1 MYVHMVISDTHKKH
15 SLQPTM
21 ALQKGLRKQSFIREV
36 LYCTGTEYQS
46 PLELFGDSLTEAM
59 WKPGF
64 LLFLIMTRIDPDV
77 PPLLTW
83 SLPAVM
89 RRIVQK

>member
-1 MYVHMVISDTHKKH
+1 MCIWLSQTPIKSTVYNPPWPFRRDS
-15 SLQPTM
+15 
-21 ALQKGLRKQSFIREV
+21 GNSFIREV
-36 LYCTGTEYQS
+36 LYCTVTEYQS

-64 LLFLIMTRIDPDV
+64 LLFLIMTSIDPGV